1 MIGALGDIVFTVSSD
16 KVRTFDSMSRSGTAR
31 LTTHELINRKPL
43 MEFIGPAGE
52 TITMQIN
59 LSVYDGLNPE
69 EEVKSLRELRDT
81 GKAVALIL
89 GGQPLGE
96 GLWLV
101 ESLNETH
108 RYIDNAGIAH
118 QIDVSVTL
126 REYVSKR

>member
-16 KVRTFDSMSRSGTAR
+16 KVRTFDGMSRSGSAR

-43 MEFIGPAGE
+43 MEFLGPGGE
-52 TITMQIN
+52 TISMQISF
-59 LSVYDGLNPE
+59 SVYDGLNPE
-69 EEVKSLRELRDT
+69 DEAKSLRELRDN

-89 GGQPLGE
+89 GGQPLGD

-108 RYIDNAGIAH
+108 KHIDNNGAAH

-126 REYVSKR
+126 REYIAKG